1 MPNHVTN
8 KLIISGPAD
17 ALSKLEQQVKV
28 PDTDDAEN
36 AFSFNQVIPM
46 PEVFRDLSAGTMLSF
61 ALWLASEHIYQ
72 TTVEQDPAV
81 VAVRAMFRSDS
92 TEMFERFCMYFKCKC
107 ETRQE
112 VVEWAKVNQPE
123 LLAMGMRSIAGY
135 MEHGAVGWYDWSLAN
150 WGTKWDCYEV
160 SREMEDGQLI
170 YVFDTAWSPPSPVVE
185 KLMELFPGIGIEHRY
200 FDEGHCF
207 WGITVYSPNGGIME
221 YDSQERDRIPLCIE
235 LKGYD
240 PAEEES
246 DAEDEDIEEITV
258 VGSSNILSI

>member
-1 MPNHVTN
+1 
-8 KLIISGPAD
+8 
-17 ALSKLEQQVKV
+17 
-28 PDTDDAEN
+28 
-36 AFSFNQVIPM
+36 
-46 PEVFRDLSAGTMLSF
+46 MLSF

-221 YDSQERDRIPLCIE
+221 YDSQERDRTPLCIE